1 MTKSPESVRR
11 SRHATS
17 LSLGTGNELE
27 HPSSHGNGDLG
38 MARLGG
44 LVKMSVVSSVRRS
57 TRPRHRALG
66 QAGLGRHRPGRPV
79 RGVLR
84 RRLQRL
90 EHHRLDPLVGNR
102 ARRPGRG
109 SSRSPSSR
117 SATNRARHLPTVP
130 RPTSNSSA
138 TSVFRATARA
148 AQHDPRQQRQRL
160 GGLIPDAA
168 GAFWLGTLDDWK
180 HRPLKILGGVDL
192 LDGLSR

>member
-1 MTKSPESVRR
+1 MTKSPESVRW
-11 SRHATS
+11 SRHATA

-138 TSVFRATARA
+138 TSVFEPPPALRNTIRDRNAKASAVFGRRGHRSSASISCSLRTRPASCGVA
-148 AQHDPRQQRQRL
+148 HP
-160 GGLIPDAA
+160 IPDAA
-168 GAFWLGTLDDWK
+168 AAF
-180 HRPLKILGGVDL
+180 
-192 LDGLSR
+192 